1 MKWMRKH
8 NVDIDSADDDG
19 VAPLYSAADDTR
31 PKATKELY
39 ATGSNVNDFQPHRRP
54 WIAAI
59 SRGHEESVSALLDG
73 GADPKLAGENGQ
85 LPIYHAVEAGH
96 LELVE
101 RFSRNP
107 YVGEDFK
114 GLSPA
119 MVLLK
124 AIKSSGEDTG
134 FGQTPLSWA
143 AATTQPKAVEFLVD
157 AQSHVNSLNE
167 YG

>member
-19 VAPLYSAADDTR
+19 VAPFYSAVDNTL

-39 ATGSNVNDFQPHRRP
+39 AAGK
-54 WIAAI
+54 
-59 SRGHEESVSALLDG
+59 SVSALLDG

-85 LPIYHAVEAGH
+85 LPIYRAVEAGH

-101 RFSRNP
+101 RFSRHP

-114 GLSPA
+114 GLSPV
-119 MVLLK
+119 MILLK